1 MQYNRRAVREF
12 AILTQGERMFAG
24 YTPLALNPL
33 VSNQPQPIAL
43 WFQRL
48 AFGRPSH
55 KALEMPRIVGIPPL
69 HLRDRI
75 ADSKADGYLTG
86 TRGRIDYKRQKADV
100 RYAR

>member
-1 MQYNRRAVREF
+1 MRFNRRAVREF

-33 VSNQPQPIAL
+33 VSNQPQPIVL

-48 AFGRPSH
+48 AFSVTS
-55 KALEMPRIVGIPPL
+55 KAQDKPRIVGIPPL